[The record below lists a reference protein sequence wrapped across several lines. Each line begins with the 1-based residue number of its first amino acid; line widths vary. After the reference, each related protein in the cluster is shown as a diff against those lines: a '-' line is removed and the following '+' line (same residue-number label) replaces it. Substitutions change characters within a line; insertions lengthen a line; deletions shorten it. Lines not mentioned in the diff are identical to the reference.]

1 LLLASW
7 NGGINTLEALT
18 VLRLKLKKWNRDVF
32 GDVKKKK
39 EELMREIQV
48 VQDALDVHQSDDML
62 RKEEDLIKAFDVVLE
77 QEEII

>member
-1 LLLASW
+1 M
-7 NGGINTLEALT
+7 
-18 VLRLKLKKWNRDVF
+18 F